1 MIQQYQAQVC
11 IIGAGP
17 VGLSLAMDLAKRGIQ
32 VIMTE
37 IRHRGEAPNVKCNHV
52 SARSME
58 IFRRLGIAKEVR
70 QAGLPDDYPND
81 VVYKT
86 RFLGEELS
94 RIRIPC
100 RNERYSVTEGPDA
113 NWPTA
118 EPPHRINQIYL
129 EPILF
134 AAAEKLPN
142 IQILNRTQAL
152 DFIEKS
158 DYCEV
163 AAVNLDSQQEIKIRA
178 DFIIGCD
185 GGRSMVRK
193 KIGTQLSGVG
203 ELGKVQSTCIRA
215 PELLKQLKHTPA
227 WATFSVNLDRG
238 GNVYAIDGKE
248 IWLIHNYLNTGE
260 DDFEAIDRD
269 QSIRNI
275 LGVDADFQ
283 YEVLSKEDWVA
294 RRLVA
299 DKFREGRVF
308 ICGDAAH
315 LWVPMAGYGM
325 NAGIADAMNL
335 SWTLAAYLNGW
346 AGQDILDIYQIE
358 RQPITSQ
365 VSKFAM
371 NHALALHK
379 ERQQVPAE
387 IEAQTPAGE
396 RSRAE
401 FGNTLYELNVRQYC
415 CSGLNFGYFYENSP
429 IIQYDQE
436 RAPAYDM
443 NQFVSSTV
451 PGCRLPHF
459 YLKDGRSLY
468 DVLGAEY
475 TLLCFEAELD
485 AEALQEQAEKYNFP
499 LKILLLNKQDMH
511 QELGYKNT
519 FVLAR
524 PDQHVAWRG
533 DQLPEY
539 LQSFF
544 AQFCARSAIAA

>member
-37 IRHRGEAPNVKCNHV
+37 IRYRGEAPNVKCNHV

-134 AAAEKLPN
+134 AAAQKLQN
-142 IQILNRTQAL
+142 IQILNRTHAL

-163 AAVNLDSQQEIKIRA
+163 KAVNLHSHQEIKIRA

-215 PELLKQLKHTPA
+215 PELLKKLKHTPA
-227 WATFSVNLDRG
+227 WATFSVNPDRG

-248 IWLIHNYLNTGE
+248 IWLIHNYLNTAE
-260 DDFEAIDRD
+260 DDFESIDRD

-275 LGVDADFQ
+275 LGVDADFK

-379 ERQQVPAE
+379 ERQQVSAE

-401 FGNTLYELNVRQYC
+401 FGKTLYELNVRQYC
-415 CSGLNFGYFYENSP
+415 CSGLNFGYFYDQSP
-429 IIQYDQE
+429 IIFYDQE
-436 RAPAYDM
+436 QAPAYDM
-443 NQFVSSTV
+443 NDFVSSTV
-451 PGCRLPHF
+451 PGCRTPHF
-459 YLKDGRSLY
+459 YLEDGASLY
-468 DVLGAEY
+468 DRLEQEY
-475 TLLCFEAELD
+475 TLLCFGGVVPNSFIKAAAECG
-485 AEALQEQAEKYNFP
+485 FP
-499 LKILLLNKQDMH
+499 LSILNLPEITEELFA
-511 QELGYKNT
+511 LGYKT
-519 FVLAR
+519 KYLLTR
-524 PDQHVAWRG
+524 PDQHTAWRG
-533 DQLPEY
+533 DALPE
-539 LQSFF
+539 QPESFF
-544 AQFCARSAIAA
+544 ARLAGRN